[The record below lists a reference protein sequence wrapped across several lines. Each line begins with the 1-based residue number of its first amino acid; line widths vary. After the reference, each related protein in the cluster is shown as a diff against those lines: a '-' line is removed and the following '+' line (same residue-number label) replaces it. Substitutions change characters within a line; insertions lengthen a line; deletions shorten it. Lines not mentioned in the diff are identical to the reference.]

1 MAVGVETQTNL
12 ETSIDSIDQESR
24 NEQAFYTLL
33 DRMRE
38 VAHSERDKGD
48 MFERLMCQVL
58 AIASPYSERYS
69 KVQLYK
75 DWAAE
80 HPECVP
86 NARDIGIDLVAT
98 LIETEWQGPNKEA
111 RYVAIQCKFYD
122 QDSSV
127 PKAEVDSFLS
137 ASSTKYFAERLL
149 VATNRGWSTNTEQ
162 TIEYQEKPISILSL
176 EKLKNLKVDWQ
187 QYLKDNTV
195 KKLAKR
201 ELRQYQEEAI
211 NNVILGFKSHDRGKL
226 IMACGTGKTFTSLKL
241 AERQVGQHG
250 LVLFLVPSLALLSQ
264 TLDDWTQQST
274 AKMTAIPVCSD
285 STIGDSA
292 RPLDP
297 EDDSPDSILADHELS
312 YPATTNAKS
321 LADKVVTAFERYETR
336 PDLGLT
342 VVFSTYQSLDVIHE
356 AQELY
361 GLKDFDLIICDEAHR
376 TAGAYLFND
385 LKEKEKKVKAKNKA
399 APKGKRGHKAK
410 AAANTEV
417 AITINENDTQQQ
429 SIETA
434 QSSDL
439 ALDIDDVLAPQGEA
453 EAPDWDVE
461 AESLFTRIHNASYI
475 HGRKRL
481 YMTATPK
488 IYGEAPKRQESLGD
502 AVLYSM
508 DNEQIFGPVFYSLN
522 FDMAVKL
529 GCLVDY
535 KVLILVC
542 DQKTVPHEHL
552 LENFS
557 QTQTA
562 RVIGTWK
569 ALNKYGVADE
579 LINNNEPMKRAVA
592 FAQRIDLDG
601 LPAGRKRDL
610 TVASKQFA
618 AGFNAVVNDYKQHII
633 KRGQEAL
640 ARGETPSL
648 EYQEILDH
656 GCECECEHIDGSM
669 SSVEKDRCLKWLK
682 EEPQEGHCKIL
693 CNVRCLS
700 EGVDVPSLDA
710 VAFLSPRKSEVE
722 VVQIV
727 GRVMRRAP
735 NKTRGY
741 VIIPVVLTNP
751 NTPEATITNST
762 EFKPVWQV
770 LNALRSINPN
780 NVIADLPLHKLDQ
793 RIEIISVHDAYI
805 QHKGTKQGDGQRLP
819 KTDEPQIEMPR
830 WSFGE
835 VAAIEEHIKT
845 MIINKM
851 GNRREWED
859 WAQDVGEICSRQVE
873 HIKAMVCDGGGVLAY
888 SANNVNYHE
897 NREAFANFKSELA
910 AATRVKLS
918 DDDVVEMLAQHIV
931 IKPVLDE
938 LFRGYPFTEKNAI
951 ASAMTKML
959 ERLDANGLTR
969 TNDELKGFY
978 QSVGF
983 RMENVTSVSDR
994 QKVIVDLFDRFFK
1007 VAFPKQQDKLG
1018 IVYTP
1023 IEVVDFMTHSVNDI
1037 LQKEFGCTFST
1048 HGVHVLDPF
1057 TGTGTFIARL
1067 LTSGLIAPEDLEYK
1081 YAHDLHAFEILPLAY
1096 YIASINIESVHNE
1109 LYQKQHNGEA
1119 LPVDAYKANDIT
1131 VLTDTF
1137 SSSATQ
1143 TELTELTTLSDNI
1156 KRRKAVESMDLRV
1169 IIGNPPYS
1177 RGQESQN
1184 DDNQNEEYPELD
1196 ERIAA
1201 TYVEKAGK
1209 ISNKNSLYDSY
1220 IRAFR
1225 WASDKIK
1232 DRGVVAFVTNAGWV
1246 DSAAANGMRRCL
1258 QEEFSSVYVF
1268 HLKGNQRTSGEQSR
1282 KEGGKIFGS
1291 GSRAPIAITILV
1303 KNPDAAE
1310 QGQIHF
1316 ACVDDY
1322 LSREEKLQQLI
1333 DIGSVLNPEL
1343 KLTTITPDAH
1353 GDWFNQRRDDF
1364 ANFISV
1370 DGKKNDGLA
1379 VFSNFSLGVAT
1390 NRDPWSYNSSKKT
1403 ITSNFERCIV
1413 TYNKQLSEYLEHG
1426 QTPEKDNTKLKWSG
1440 TLESAFKRQL
1450 YSPDFD
1456 HNAITLSMYR
1466 PYIAQW
1472 LYNQKFWLERS
1483 YQMPSLFPF
1492 TGAQNIA
1499 IGIAGVGATSFSSL
1513 MSNSIACLDCLE
1525 KSQCLPRYLYRPIGE
1540 AAKDT
1545 KTTKVKTTGQ
1555 ADLFAGSDAGELD
1568 ASNGQSGE
1576 QVIINGYVREDAI
1589 KPEAVAHF
1597 RAAYAGHEDEIDA
1610 DSVFYYIYGI
1620 LHSKDYRATY
1630 ANNLQKEL
1638 PRIPRVAT
1646 FEDFKAFE
1654 KAGRALADLHVNYEQ
1669 VEPYAG
1675 CTVSGLEDGA
1685 EASDLRVTKLKYG
1698 KIAGKKG
1705 NAALDK
1711 TKIVYNDQIT
1721 ITDIPLEVQ
1730 DYVVNK
1736 KSALDWVVERCGV
1749 SIDKASQIV
1758 NDFNNMAE
1766 EMGDPQY
1773 ILHLIL
1779 RVITVSLE
1787 TNKIVASLPA
1797 LHIHPL
1803 DQ

>member
-1 MAVGVETQTNL
+1 MAEAGV
-12 ETSIDSIDQESR
+12 ETSIDSVEQESR
-24 NEQAFYTLL
+24 NEHAFYSLL
-33 DRMRE
+33 DRMRD

-48 MFERLMCQVL
+48 LFERLMCQVL
-58 AIASPYSERYS
+58 AIASPYSERFS

-75 DWAAE
+75 DWAVE
-80 HPECVP
+80 HPECAP

-98 LIETEWQGPNKEA
+98 LIEPEWKGPNKEA
-111 RYVAIQCKFYD
+111 RYCAIQCKFYD

-127 PKAEVDSFLS
+127 PKAEVDSFIS

-149 VATNRGWSTNTEQ
+149 VATNKGWSANTEQ
-162 TIEYQEKPISILSL
+162 TIEHQEKPTSILSL
-176 EKLKNLKVDWQ
+176 DKLKHLNVDWT
-187 QYLKDNTV
+187 QYLQDGTV
-195 KKLAKR
+195 KLQAKR
-201 ELRQYQEEAI
+201 ELRKYQEEAI
-211 NNVILGFKSHDRGKL
+211 NNVILGFKTNDRGKL

-264 TLDDWTQQST
+264 TLDDWTQQSK

-285 STIGDSA
+285 ATIGNSA
-292 RPLDP
+292 NLLDP
-297 EDDSPDSILADHELS
+297 EEDSLESFLADHELS
-312 YPATTNAKS
+312 YPATTDAKS
-321 LADKVVTAFERYETR
+321 LADKVKTAFARYATR
-336 PDLGLT
+336 TDLGLT

-356 AQELY
+356 AQEQY
-361 GLKDFDLIICDEAHR
+361 GMKDFDLIICDEAHR

-385 LKEKEKKVKAKNKA
+385 LKEKEKTKANNGKKGKAKGKNK
-399 APKGKRGHKAK
+399 KAEESS
-410 AAANTEV
+410 TE
-417 AITINENDTQQQ
+417 E
-429 SIETA
+429 
-434 QSSDL
+434 
-439 ALDIDDVLAPQGEA
+439 VLAPQSA
-453 EAPDWDVE
+453 DAPDWDVE
-461 AESLFTRIHNASYI
+461 AESLFTRVHNEQYV

-488 IYGEAPKRQESLGD
+488 IYGKKPKEQEGLGD

-508 DNEQIFGPVFYSLN
+508 DDEKTFGPVFYSLN

-535 KVLILVC
+535 KVLVLVC
-542 DQKTVPHEHL
+542 DQKAVPQEQL

-569 ALNKYGVADE
+569 ALNKFGSKDD
-579 LINNNEPMKRAVA
+579 LTNNKEPMKRAVA

-618 AGFNAVVNDYKQHII
+618 AGFNAVVNDYKHHVLE
-633 KRGQEAL
+633 RGQEAI
-640 ARGETPSL
+640 AHGETPSL
-648 EYQEILDH
+648 EYQEILEH
-656 GCECECEHIDGSM
+656 VCACECMHIDGSM
-669 SSVEKDRCLKWLK
+669 SSVEKDSRLKWLK
-682 EEPQEGHCKIL
+682 EEPQDGHCKIL
-693 CNVRCLS
+693 FNVRCLS

-741 VIIPVVLTNP
+741 VIIPVVTTNP
-751 NTPEATITNST
+751 NAPEEVLANSN
-762 EFKPVWQV
+762 EFKTVWQV
-770 LNALRSINPN
+770 LSALRSINPN
-780 NVIADLPLHKLDQ
+780 NVIADLPLNKLDS
-793 RIEIISVHDAYI
+793 RIEIISTHNAYI
-805 QHKGTKQGDGQRLP
+805 QHKEPKQGDGQRSP
-819 KTDEPQIEMPR
+819 KTDAQQIEMPR
-830 WSFGE
+830 WDFSE
-835 VAAIEEHIKT
+835 AAAIEEHIKS
-845 MIINKM
+845 IIIKKV

-873 HIKAMVCDGGGVLAY
+873 HIKAMVGDDAT
-888 SANNVNYHE
+888 AE
-897 NREAFANFKSELA
+897 NRKAFADFKTELA

-938 LFRGYPFTEKNAI
+938 LFRGYPFTEHNAI

-959 ERLDANGLTR
+959 ERLDADGLTR

-983 RMENVTSVSDR
+983 RMQNVTSVSDR

-1037 LQKEFGCTFST
+1037 LKQEFGCTFST

-1067 LTSGLIAPEDLEYK
+1067 LTSGLIAPADLDYK
-1081 YAHDLHAFEILPLAY
+1081 YEHDLHAFEILPLAY

-1109 LYQKQHNGEA
+1109 LYQEQHNGEA
-1119 LPVDAYKANDIT
+1119 LPVEAYKANDIT

-1143 TELTELTTLSDNI
+1143 TELTELTTLSENI

-1177 RGQESQN
+1177 VGQDSQN
-1184 DDNQNEEYPELD
+1184 DDNQNESYPELD

-1209 ISNKNSLYDSY
+1209 ITNKNSLYDSY

-1232 DRGVVAFVTNAGWV
+1232 DRGIVTFVTNAGWV

-1322 LSREEKLQQLI
+1322 LSREEKLQQLATF
-1333 DIGSVLNPEL
+1333 GSVLNPEL

-1353 GDWFNQRRDDF
+1353 GDWLNQRRDDF
-1364 ANFISV
+1364 AHFISV
-1370 DGKKNDGLA
+1370 DGKNSDELA
-1379 VFSNFSLGVAT
+1379 IFANFSNGIKT
-1390 NRDPWSYNSSKKT
+1390 NRDPWSYNSSRKVIAK
-1403 ITSNFERCIV
+1403 SFERCIA
-1413 TYNKQLSEYLEHG
+1413 TYNEQLAKQIETGEI
-1426 QTPEKDNTKLKWSG
+1426 PAKDDTKLKWSG
-1440 TLESAFKRQL
+1440 TLESTFKRQL
-1450 YSPDFD
+1450 Y
-1456 HNAITLSMYR
+1456 TL
-1466 PYIAQW
+1466 I
-1472 LYNQKFWLERS
+1472 
-1483 YQMPSLFPF
+1483 SL
-1492 TGAQNIA
+1492 I
-1499 IGIAGVGATSFSSL
+1499 
-1513 MSNSIACLDCLE
+1513 
-1525 KSQCLPRYLYRPIGE
+1525 
-1540 AAKDT
+1540 
-1545 KTTKVKTTGQ
+1545 
-1555 ADLFAGSDAGELD
+1555 
-1568 ASNGQSGE
+1568 
-1576 QVIINGYVREDAI
+1576 
-1589 KPEAVAHF
+1589 
-1597 RAAYAGHEDEIDA
+1597 
-1610 DSVFYYIYGI
+1610 
-1620 LHSKDYRATY
+1620 
-1630 ANNLQKEL
+1630 
-1638 PRIPRVAT
+1638 
-1646 FEDFKAFE
+1646 
-1654 KAGRALADLHVNYEQ
+1654 
-1669 VEPYAG
+1669 
-1675 CTVSGLEDGA
+1675 
-1685 EASDLRVTKLKYG
+1685 
-1698 KIAGKKG
+1698 
-1705 NAALDK
+1705 
-1711 TKIVYNDQIT
+1711 
-1721 ITDIPLEVQ
+1721 
-1730 DYVVNK
+1730 
-1736 KSALDWVVERCGV
+1736 
-1749 SIDKASQIV
+1749 
-1758 NDFNNMAE
+1758 
-1766 EMGDPQY
+1766 
-1773 ILHLIL
+1773 
-1779 RVITVSLE
+1779 
-1787 TNKIVASLPA
+1787 
-1797 LHIHPL
+1797 
-1803 DQ
+1803 

>member
-1 MAVGVETQTNL
+1 M
-12 ETSIDSIDQESR
+12 
-24 NEQAFYTLL
+24 
-33 DRMRE
+33 M
-38 VAHSERDKGD
+38 
-48 MFERLMCQVL
+48 
-58 AIASPYSERYS
+58 
-69 KVQLYK
+69 
-75 DWAAE
+75 
-80 HPECVP
+80 
-86 NARDIGIDLVAT
+86 
-98 LIETEWQGPNKEA
+98 
-111 RYVAIQCKFYD
+111 
-122 QDSSV
+122 
-127 PKAEVDSFLS
+127 
-137 ASSTKYFAERLL
+137 
-149 VATNRGWSTNTEQ
+149 
-162 TIEYQEKPISILSL
+162 
-176 EKLKNLKVDWQ
+176 
-187 QYLKDNTV
+187 
-195 KKLAKR
+195 
-201 ELRQYQEEAI
+201 
-211 NNVILGFKSHDRGKL
+211 
-226 IMACGTGKTFTSLKL
+226 
-241 AERQVGQHG
+241 
-250 LVLFLVPSLALLSQ
+250 
-264 TLDDWTQQST
+264 
-274 AKMTAIPVCSD
+274 
-285 STIGDSA
+285 
-292 RPLDP
+292 
-297 EDDSPDSILADHELS
+297 
-312 YPATTNAKS
+312 
-321 LADKVVTAFERYETR
+321 
-336 PDLGLT
+336 
-342 VVFSTYQSLDVIHE
+342 
-356 AQELY
+356 
-361 GLKDFDLIICDEAHR
+361 DFDLIICDEAHR

-385 LKEKEKKVKAKNKA
+385 LKEKEKTKANKVKAK
-399 APKGKRGHKAK
+399 KGKSKKAVEPS
-410 AAANTEV
+410 TE
-417 AITINENDTQQQ
+417 
-429 SIETA
+429 
-434 QSSDL
+434 
-439 ALDIDDVLAPQGEA
+439 DILAPQSA
-453 EAPDWDVE
+453 DAPDWDVE
-461 AESLFTRIHNASYI
+461 AESLFTRVHNEQYV
-475 HGRKRL
+475 HGHKRL

-488 IYGEAPKRQESLGD
+488 IYGKKPKEQEGLGD

-535 KVLILVC
+535 KVLVLVC
-542 DQKTVPHEHL
+542 DQKDVPQEKL

-557 QTQTA
+557 KTQTA

-569 ALNKYGVADE
+569 ALNKFGSKDDLA
-579 LINNNEPMKRAVA
+579 NNKEPMRRAVA

-601 LPAGRKRDL
+601 LPAGRKRDM

-618 AGFNAVVNDYKQHII
+618 AGFNNVVNEYKHHVLEH
-633 KRGQEAL
+633 GQEAI
-640 ARGETPSL
+640 ARGETPSP
-648 EYQEILDH
+648 EYQEILEH
-656 GCECECEHIDGSM
+656 GCECECEHIDGGM
-669 SSVEKDRCLKWLK
+669 SSVEKDSRLKWLK
-682 EEPQEGHCKIL
+682 EEPQDGHCKIL
-693 CNVRCLS
+693 FNVRCLS

-735 NKTRGY
+735 NKIRGY
-741 VIIPVVLTNP
+741 VIIPVVTTNP
-751 NTPEATITNST
+751 MAPEEVLANSP
-762 EFKPVWQV
+762 EFKTVWQV
-770 LNALRSINPN
+770 LCALRSINPN
-780 NVIADLPLHKLDQ
+780 RVIADLSLNKLDGH
-793 RIEIISVHDAYI
+793 IEIISTHAAYI
-805 QHKGTKQGDGQRLP
+805 QHKEPKKGDGALP
-819 KTDEPQIEMPR
+819 PNPDPKIEIPR
-830 WSFGE
+830 WDFSE
-835 VAAIEEHIKT
+835 AAAIVEHFSS
-845 MIINKM
+845 IILKKM

-873 HIKAMVCDGGGVLAY
+873 HIKAMVGDDA
-888 SANNVNYHE
+888 SPE
-897 NREAFANFKSELA
+897 NHKAFADFKTELA

-959 ERLDANGLTR
+959 ERLDQDGLTR

-1037 LQKEFGCTFST
+1037 LKQEFSCTFSS

-1067 LTSGLIAPEDLEYK
+1067 LTSGLIAPEDLDYK
-1081 YAHDLHAFEILPLAY
+1081 YEHDLHAFEILPLAY

-1225 WASDKIK
+1225 WASDKVK
-1232 DRGVVAFVTNAGWV
+1232 DRGVVAFVTNAGWI
-1246 DSAAANGMRRCL
+1246 DSTASNGMRRCL
-1258 QEEFSSVYVF
+1258 QAEFSSVYVF
-1268 HLKGNQRTSGEQSR
+1268 HLKGNARTSGEQR
-1282 KEGGKIFGS
+1282 QKEGGNVFDQ

-1303 KNPDAAE
+1303 KNPDAAA

-1322 LSREEKLQQLI
+1322 LSREDKLKQLTE
-1333 DIGSVLNPEL
+1333 IGSVLNPEL
-1343 KLTTITPDAH
+1343 NLTTIIPDAY
-1353 GDWFNQRRDDF
+1353 GDWLNQRRDDF
-1364 ANFISV
+1364 NHFISV

-1379 VFSNFSLGVAT
+1379 VFANFSNGINT
-1390 NRDPWSYNSSKKT
+1390 SRDPWSYNSSRKVMAK
-1403 ITSNFERCIV
+1403 NFELCIGA
-1413 TYNKQLSEYLEHG
+1413 YNEQLAKQMATGEISK
-1426 QTPEKDNTKLKWSG
+1426 KDDTKLKWSG
-1440 TLESAFKRQL
+1440 TLESAFKRQQA
-1450 YSPDFD
+1450 SPAFE
-1456 HNAITLSMYR
+1456 HNAVTLSVYR
-1466 PYIAQW
+1466 PYITQW
-1472 LYNQKFWLERS
+1472 LYNQKFWIERT
-1483 YQMPSLFPF
+1483 YQMPSIFPF
-1492 TGAQNIA
+1492 AGSKNLAIA
-1499 IGIAGVGATSFSSL
+1499 IASSGATSFSCL
-1513 MSNSIACLDCLE
+1513 MSNQILNLHVLE
-1525 KSQCLPRYLYRPIGE
+1525 SGTQCLPRYLYRPVGE

-1545 KTTKVKTTGQ
+1545 KTTKAKTSGQ

-1568 ASNGQSGE
+1568 TSNGQTGD
-1576 QVIINGYVREDAI
+1576 QVVINGYVREDAI
-1589 KPEAVAHF
+1589 KPEAVGHF
-1597 RAAYAGHEDEIDA
+1597 RAAYAGHEAEIDA

-1620 LHSKDYRATY
+1620 LHSKDYRAIY

-1654 KAGRALADLHVNYEQ
+1654 NAGRALADLHVNYEQ
-1669 VEPYAG
+1669 VEPYTG
-1675 CTVSGLEDGA
+1675 CKVSGLEDGA
-1685 EASDLRVTKLKYG
+1685 DASDLRVTKLKYG
-1698 KIAGKKG
+1698 KIAGKNG

-1711 TKIVYNDQIT
+1711 TKIVYNGQIT
-1721 ITDIPLEVQ
+1721 ISDIPLEVQ

-1749 SIDKASQIV
+1749 SVDKASQIV

-1779 RVITVSLE
+1779 RVVTVSLE

-1797 LHIHPL
+1797 LRIHPL

>member
-1 MAVGVETQTNL
+1 MATAEVETQTEINL
-12 ETSIDSIDQESR
+12 EKSIDSVEQESR

-48 MFERLMCQVL
+48 LFERLMCQVL

-98 LIETEWQGPNKEA
+98 LIEPEWQGPNKEA
-111 RYVAIQCKFYD
+111 RYVAIQCKFYE

-127 PKAEVDSFLS
+127 PKAEIDSFIS

-149 VATNRGWSTNTEQ
+149 VATNKGWSANTEQ
-162 TIEYQEKPISILSL
+162 TIKAQDKTTKVLSL
-176 EKLKNLKVDWQ
+176 EKLKHLNVDWS
-187 QYLKDNTV
+187 QYLQDGTV
-195 KKLAKR
+195 KLQAKR
-201 ELRQYQEEAI
+201 ELRKYQEEAI
-211 NNVILGFKSHDRGKL
+211 NNVILGFKTHDRGKL

-241 AERQVGQHG
+241 AERLVGQHG

-264 TLDDWTQQST
+264 TLDDWTQQSR

-297 EDDSPDSILADHELS
+297 EDDSPESFLADHELS
-312 YPATTNAKS
+312 YPATTDAKS
-321 LADKVVTAFERYETR
+321 LAEKVVTAFARYETR
-336 PDLGLT
+336 TDLGLT
-342 VVFSTYQSLDVIHE
+342 VIFSTYQSLDVIHE
-356 AQELY
+356 AQEQY
-361 GLKDFDLIICDEAHR
+361 DMMDFDLIICDEAHR

-385 LKEKEKKVKAKNKA
+385 LKEKEKTKANKGKAK
-399 APKGKRGHKAK
+399 KGKSKKAVEPS
-410 AAANTEV
+410 T
-417 AITINENDTQQQ
+417 D
-429 SIETA
+429 
-434 QSSDL
+434 
-439 ALDIDDVLAPQGEA
+439 DILAPQSA
-453 EAPDWDVE
+453 DAPDWDVE
-461 AESLFTRIHNASYI
+461 AESLFTRIHNEQYV
-475 HGRKRL
+475 HGHKRL

-488 IYGEAPKRQESLGD
+488 IYGKKPKEQEGLGD

-535 KVLILVC
+535 KVLVLVC
-542 DQKTVPHEHL
+542 DQKDVPQEKL

-557 QTQTA
+557 KTQTA

-569 ALNKYGVADE
+569 ALNKFGSKDDLA
-579 LINNNEPMKRAVA
+579 NNKEPMRRAVA

-601 LPAGRKRDL
+601 LPA
-610 TVASKQFA
+610 
-618 AGFNAVVNDYKQHII
+618 YKHHVLEH
-633 KRGQEAL
+633 GQEAI
-640 ARGETPSL
+640 ARGENPSP
-648 EYQEILDH
+648 EYQEILEH
-656 GCECECEHIDGSM
+656 GCECECKHIDGGM
-669 SSVEKDRCLKWLK
+669 SSVEKDSRLKWLK
-682 EEPQEGHCKIL
+682 EEPQDGHCKIL
-693 CNVRCLS
+693 FNVRCLS

-735 NKTRGY
+735 NKIRGY
-741 VIIPVVLTNP
+741 VIIPVVTTNP
-751 NTPEATITNST
+751 MAPEEVLSNSP
-762 EFKPVWQV
+762 EFKIVWQV
-770 LNALRSINPN
+770 LCALKSINPN
-780 NVIADLPLHKLDQ
+780 RVIADLSLNKLDGH
-793 RIEIISVHDAYI
+793 IEIISTHAAYI
-805 QHKGTKQGDGQRLP
+805 QHKEPKKGDGALQP
-819 KTDEPQIEMPR
+819 KADPKIEIPR
-830 WSFGE
+830 WDFSE
-835 VAAIEEHIKT
+835 AAAIVEHISSILLK
-845 MIINKM
+845 KM

-873 HIKAMVCDGGGVLAY
+873 HIKAMVGDDA
-888 SANNVNYHE
+888 SPE
-897 NREAFANFKSELA
+897 NRKAFADFKTELA

-969 TNDELKGFY
+969 TNDELRGFY
-978 QSVGF
+978 DSVGF

-1037 LQKEFGCTFST
+1037 LKKEFGCTFSS

-1067 LTSGLIAPEDLEYK
+1067 LTSGLIAPEDLDYK
-1081 YAHDLHAFEILPLAY
+1081 YEHDLHAFEILPLAY

-1137 SSSATQ
+1137 SSITTQ

-1177 RGQESQN
+1177 VGQESQN
-1184 DDNQNEEYPELD
+1184 DDNQNESYPELD
-1196 ERIAA
+1196 ARIAE

-1209 ISNKNSLYDSY
+1209 ITNKNSLYDSY

-1232 DRGVVAFVTNAGWV
+1232 DRGVVAFVTNAGWI
-1246 DSAAANGMRRCL
+1246 DSASANGMRRCL

-1268 HLKGNQRTSGEQSR
+1268 HLKGNARTSGEQR
-1282 KEGGKIFGS
+1282 QKEAGNIFGG

-1303 KNPDAAE
+1303 KNPDVAE

-1322 LSREEKLQQLI
+1322 LSREEKLQQLATF
-1333 DIGSVLNPEL
+1333 GSVLNPEL
-1343 KLTTITPDAH
+1343 KLTTITPDVH
-1353 GDWFNQRRDDF
+1353 GDWLNQRRDDF
-1364 ANFISV
+1364 GKFISI
-1370 DGKKNDGLA
+1370 DGKNNDGLA
-1379 VFSNFSLGVAT
+1379 VFANYSCGLQT
-1390 NRDPWSYNSSKKT
+1390 NRDSWSYNSSQQA
-1403 ITSNFERCIV
+1403 IARNFECCI
-1413 TYNKQLSEYLEHG
+1413 TAYNEQVKLA
-1426 QTPEKDNTKLKWSG
+1426 KDQGKAFTKNNDPTKIKWASS
-1440 TLESAFKRQL
+1440 LESKLSRGI
-1450 YSPDFD
+1450 YSESFTPLKIEL
-1456 HNAITLSMYR
+1456 AIYR
-1466 PYIAQW
+1466 PYVRQW
-1472 LYNQKFWLERS
+1472 VYNDPLWIHRI

-1492 TGAQNIA
+1492 TGAQNLVMGIPS
-1499 IGIAGVGATSFSSL
+1499 IGASSFSCL
-1513 MSNSIACLDCLE
+1513 MGNQILDLHVLE
-1525 KSQCLPRYLYRPIGE
+1525 SSTQCLPRYLYRPVGE
-1540 AAKDT
+1540 AAKGT
-1545 KTTKVKTTGQ
+1545 KTTKAKTSGQ

-1568 ASNGQSGE
+1568 TSNGQTGD
-1576 QVIINGYVREDAI
+1576 QVVINGYVREDAI
-1589 KPEAVAHF
+1589 KPEAVEHF
-1597 RAAYAGHEDEIDA
+1597 RAAYAGHEAEIDA

-1638 PRIPRVAT
+1638 PRIPRVVN

-1654 KAGRALADLHVNYEQ
+1654 KAGRALADLHVNYDQ

-1675 CTVSGLEDGA
+1675 CKVIGLEEGA
-1685 EASDLRVTKLKYG
+1685 DATDLRVTKLKYG

-1711 TKIVYNDQIT
+1711 TKIVYNGQIT
-1721 ITDIPLEVQ
+1721 ISDIPLEVQ

-1749 SIDKASQIV
+1749 SVDKASQIV

-1779 RVITVSLE
+1779 RVVTVSLE

-1797 LHIHPL
+1797 LCIHPL

>member
-1 MAVGVETQTNL
+1 MAVGVEMQTNL

-111 RYVAIQCKFYD
+111 RYCAIQCKFYE

-127 PKAEVDSFLS
+127 PKAEIDSFIS

-250 LVLFLVPSLALLSQ
+250 LVLFLVPSLSLLSQ

-417 AITINENDTQQQ
+417 AITINENDTLQQ

-508 DNEQIFGPVFYSLN
+508 DNEQIFGPVLYSLN

-535 KVLILVC
+535 KVLILIC
-542 DQKTVPHEHL
+542 DQKTMPQEQL

-562 RVIGTWK
+562 RIIGTWK

-601 LPAGRKRDL
+601 MPAGRKRDM

-618 AGFNAVVNDYKQHII
+618 AGFNAVVNDYKHHVLE
-633 KRGQEAL
+633 RGQEAI
-640 ARGETPSL
+640 AHGETPSF

-656 GCECECEHIDGSM
+656 GCACECMHIDGSM
-669 SSVEKDRCLKWLK
+669 SSVDKASRLKWLK
-682 EEPQEGHCKIL
+682 DEPQDGHCKIL
-693 CNVRCLS
+693 FNVRCLS

-710 VAFLSPRKSEVE
+710 VAFLSPRKSDVE

-735 NKTRGY
+735 HKTRGY
-741 VIIPVVLTNP
+741 VIIPVVTTNP
-751 NTPEATITNST
+751 NAPEETLANSQD
-762 EFKPVWQV
+762 FQSVWQV

-780 NVIADLPLHKLDQ
+780 NVIADLPLNKLDG
-793 RIEIISVHDAYI
+793 RIEIISTHDAYI
-805 QHKGTKQGDGQRLP
+805 QHKEPKKGNGPLP
-819 KTDEPQIEMPR
+819 PKPDPKIDITR
-830 WSFGE
+830 WDFSE
-835 VAAIEEHIKT
+835 AASIEEHIKS
-845 MIINKM
+845 IIIKKV

-873 HIKAMVCDGGGVLAY
+873 HIKAMVGDDA
-888 SANNVNYHE
+888 SPE
-897 NREAFANFKSELA
+897 NRKAFADFKTELA

-959 ERLDANGLTR
+959 ERLDADGLTR

-983 RMENVTSVSDR
+983 RMQNVTSVSDR

-1109 LYQKQHNGEA
+1109 LYQQQHNGEA
-1119 LPVDAYKANDIT
+1119 LPVEAYTANDIT

-1137 SSSATQ
+1137 SSSITQ
-1143 TELTELTTLSDNI
+1143 TELTELTTLSENI

-1196 ERIAA
+1196 ARIES
-1201 TYVEKAGK
+1201 TYVGRAGK

-1232 DRGVVAFVTNAGWV
+1232 VRGIVAFVTPASWV
-1246 DSAAANGMRRCL
+1246 TGASACGMRRCL
-1258 QEEFSSVYVF
+1258 HDEFSSVYVF
-1268 HLKGNQRTSGEQSR
+1268 HLKGDQFHSVGEQSR
-1282 KEGGKIFGS
+1282 KEGGKIFGG
-1291 GSRAPIAITILV
+1291 GSRLPIAITILV
-1303 KNPDAAE
+1303 KNPDAAA

-1353 GDWFNQRRDDF
+1353 GDWLNQRRDDF

-1450 YSPDFD
+1450 SSPDFE

-1492 TGAQNIA
+1492 AGAQNLA
-1499 IGIAGVGATSFSSL
+1499 VGIASAGASSFSCL
-1513 MSNSIACLDCLE
+1513 MSNQILDLHVLE
-1525 KSQCLPRYLYRPIGE
+1525 SGTQCLPRYIYRHVGE
-1540 AAKDT
+1540 AVKA
-1545 KTTKVKTTGQ
+1545 TKVKTTGQ

-1597 RAAYAGHEDEIDA
+1597 RAAYAGHESEIDA

>member
-1 MAVGVETQTNL
+1 MATAEVETPTETNL
-12 ETSIDSIDQESR
+12 ETSIDSVEQESR
-24 NEQAFYTLL
+24 NEQAFYALL

-48 MFERLMCQVL
+48 LFERLMCQVL
-58 AIASPYSERYS
+58 AIASPYSERYT

-111 RYVAIQCKFYD
+111 RYCAIQCKFYE

-127 PKAEVDSFLS
+127 PKAEIDSFIS

-149 VATNRGWSTNTEQ
+149 VATNKGWSANTEQ
-162 TIEYQEKPISILSL
+162 TIKAQDKTTKVLSL
-176 EKLKNLKVDWQ
+176 EKLKHLNVDWS
-187 QYLKDNTV
+187 QYLQDGTV
-195 KKLAKR
+195 KLQAKR
-201 ELRQYQEEAI
+201 ELRKYQEEAI
-211 NNVILGFKSHDRGKL
+211 NNVILGFKTHDRGKL

-241 AERQVGQHG
+241 AERLVGQHG

-264 TLDDWTQQST
+264 TLDDWTQQSS

-285 STIGDSA
+285 STIGDSS

-297 EDDSPDSILADHELS
+297 EDDSPESFLADHELS
-312 YPATTNAKS
+312 YPATTDAKS
-321 LADKVVTAFERYETR
+321 LAEKVVTAFARYETR
-336 PDLGLT
+336 TDLGLT

-356 AQELY
+356 AQEQY
-361 GLKDFDLIICDEAHR
+361 GMMDFDLIICDEAHR

-385 LKEKEKKVKAKNKA
+385 LKEKEKTKANKVKAK
-399 APKGKRGHKAK
+399 KGKSKKAVEPS
-410 AAANTEV
+410 TE
-417 AITINENDTQQQ
+417 
-429 SIETA
+429 
-434 QSSDL
+434 
-439 ALDIDDVLAPQGEA
+439 DILAPQSA
-453 EAPDWDVE
+453 DAPDWDVE
-461 AESLFTRIHNASYI
+461 AESLFTRVHNEQYV
-475 HGRKRL
+475 HGHKRL

-488 IYGEAPKRQESLGD
+488 IYGKKPKEQEGLGD

-535 KVLILVC
+535 KVLVLVC
-542 DQKTVPHEHL
+542 DQKDVPQEKL

-557 QTQTA
+557 KTQTA

-569 ALNKYGVADE
+569 ALNKFGSKDDLA
-579 LINNNEPMKRAVA
+579 NNKEPMRRAVA

-601 LPAGRKRDL
+601 LPAGRKRDM

-618 AGFNAVVNDYKQHII
+618 AGFNNVVNEYKHHVLEH
-633 KRGQEAL
+633 GQEAI
-640 ARGETPSL
+640 ARGETPSP
-648 EYQEILDH
+648 EYQEILEH
-656 GCECECEHIDGSM
+656 GCECECEHIDGGM
-669 SSVEKDRCLKWLK
+669 SSVEKDSRLKWLK
-682 EEPQEGHCKIL
+682 EEPQDGHCKIL
-693 CNVRCLS
+693 FNVRCLS

-735 NKTRGY
+735 NKIRGY
-741 VIIPVVLTNP
+741 VIIPVVTTNP
-751 NTPEATITNST
+751 MAPEEVLSNSP
-762 EFKPVWQV
+762 EFKIVWQV
-770 LNALRSINPN
+770 LCALRSINPN
-780 NVIADLPLHKLDQ
+780 RVIADLSLNKLDGH
-793 RIEIISVHDAYI
+793 IEIISTHTAYI
-805 QHKGTKQGDGQRLP
+805 QHKEPKKGDGSLP
-819 KTDEPQIEMPR
+819 PNPDPKIEIPR
-830 WSFGE
+830 WDFSE
-835 VAAIEEHIKT
+835 AAAIEEHISSILLK
-845 MIINKM
+845 KM

-873 HIKAMVCDGGGVLAY
+873 HIKAMVGDDA
-888 SANNVNYHE
+888 SPE
-897 NREAFANFKSELA
+897 NRKAFADFKTELA

-978 QSVGF
+978 DSVGF

-1037 LQKEFGCTFST
+1037 LKQEFGCTFST

-1067 LTSGLIAPEDLEYK
+1067 LTSGLIAPEDLDYK
-1081 YAHDLHAFEILPLAY
+1081 YEHDLHAFEILPLAY

-1177 RGQESQN
+1177 VGQESQN
-1184 DDNQNEEYPELD
+1184 DDNQNEAYPELD

-1209 ISNKNSLYDSY
+1209 IQLKNSLYDSY

-1258 QEEFSSVYVF
+1258 QDEFSSVYVF

-1303 KNPDAAE
+1303 KNPEAAK
-1310 QGQIHF
+1310 QGRIYF

-1322 LSREEKLQQLI
+1322 LSREEKLQQLATL
-1333 DIGSVLNPEL
+1333 GSVLNPEL

-1353 GDWFNQRRDDF
+1353 GDWLNQRRNDF
-1364 ANFISV
+1364 AHFISV
-1370 DGKKNDGLA
+1370 DGKNNEMLA
-1379 VFSNFSLGVAT
+1379 VFTNFSNGIAT
-1390 NRDPWSYNSSKKT
+1390 NRDAWSYSSSRKT
-1403 ITSNFERCIV
+1403 ITSNFERCINV
-1413 TYNKQLSEYLEHG
+1413 YNKQVEQSQAQG
-1426 QTPEKDNTKLKWSG
+1426 NTFPKNNDPTQIKWSSD
-1440 TLESAFKRQL
+1440 LETRLSRGLNSPEFCAFSVNVSL
-1450 YSPDFD
+1450 
-1456 HNAITLSMYR
+1456 YR
-1466 PYIAQW
+1466 PFIKQW
-1472 LYNQKFWLERS
+1472 LYNEPVWISRIG
-1483 YQMPSLFPF
+1483 QMPSLFPF
-1492 TGAQNIA
+1492 ADAPNLA
-1499 IGIAGVGATSFSSL
+1499 IGVSGIGALSFSCL
-1513 MSNSIACLDCLE
+1513 IMDSIGCYDLLD
-1525 KSQCLPRYLYRPIGE
+1525 KTKCLPRYLYRPVGE
-1540 AAKDT
+1540 AAKGT
-1545 KTTKVKTTGQ
+1545 KAKTIGQ
-1555 ADLFAGSDAGELD
+1555 TDLFAGSDAAELD
-1568 ASNGQSGE
+1568 ASSGQTSD
-1576 QVIINGYVREDAI
+1576 QVVINGYVREDAI
-1589 KPEAVAHF
+1589 KPEAVEHF
-1597 RAAYAGHEDEIDA
+1597 RAAYAAHEAEIDA

-1620 LHSKDYRATY
+1620 LHSKDYRAIY

-1675 CTVSGLEDGA
+1675 CKVSGLEDGA
-1685 EASDLRVTKLKYG
+1685 DASDLRVTKLKYG

-1711 TKIVYNDQIT
+1711 TTIVYNDQIT
-1721 ITDIPLEVQ
+1721 ISGIPLEVQ

-1736 KSALDWVVERCGV
+1736 KSALDWIVERCGV
-1749 SIDKASQIV
+1749 SVDKASQIV

-1779 RVITVSLE
+1779 RVVTVSLE

-1797 LHIHPL
+1797 LCIHPL